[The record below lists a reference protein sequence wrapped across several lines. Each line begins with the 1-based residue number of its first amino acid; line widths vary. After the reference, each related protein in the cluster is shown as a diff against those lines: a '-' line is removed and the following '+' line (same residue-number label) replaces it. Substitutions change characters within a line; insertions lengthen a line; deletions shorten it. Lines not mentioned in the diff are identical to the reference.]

1 MNLSSIAEEIVVC
14 TRCDLHKS
22 RRRAVPGEGSG
33 QAKIMLV
40 GEAPGK
46 EEDAQGRP
54 FVGRSGK
61 VLNEILAKVGLKRKE
76 LFITSVVKCRPPKN
90 RTPRR
95 EEMDVCVQ
103 AHLRRQIEVISPT
116 ILCLLGGVAAK
127 ALLGKERVSEI
138 RGKVFRRGS
147 ETLLPTYHPAAAGR
161 NRSWRYYLR
170 EDLKRLRT
178 LKAPSMTGDR

>member
-1 MNLSSIAEEIVVC
+1 MNLGSIAEEVIVC
-14 TRCDLHKS
+14 ARCDLHKS

-46 EEDAQGRP
+46 EEDAQGKP

-61 VLNEILAKVGLKRKE
+61 VLNEILAEAGLRRKE
-76 LFITSVVKCRPPKN
+76 LFITSVVKCRPAQN
-90 RTPRR
+90 RTPRK

-103 AHLRRQIEVISPT
+103 AHLRRQIEVISPN
-116 ILCLLGGVAAK
+116 IICLLGGVAAK

-138 RGKVFRRGS
+138 RGEFFRRGS
-147 ETLLPTYHPAAAGR
+147 EILFPTYHPAAAGR

-170 EDLKRLRT
+170 EDLERLGT
-178 LKAPSMTGDR
+178 LNAVRE

>member
-1 MNLSSIAEEIVVC
+1 MNLNSIAEEITVC

-22 RRRAVPGEGSG
+22 RRRAVPGEGSCK
-33 QAKIMLV
+33 AKIMLV

-46 EEDAQGRP
+46 EEDVQGRP

-61 VLNEILAKVGLKRKE
+61 VLNDILAKAGLKRE
-76 LFITSVVKCRPPKN
+76 EFFITSVVKCRPPQN

-95 EEMDVCVQ
+95 EEVDVCVQ
-103 AHLRRQIEVISPT
+103 THLRRQIEVISPQ
-116 ILCLLGGVAAK
+116 IICLLGGVAAK

-138 RGKVFRRGS
+138 RGEFFRRGS
-147 ETLLPTYHPAAAGR
+147 EILLPTYHPAAAGR
-161 NRSWRYYLR
+161 NRSWRYCLR

-178 LKAPSMTGDR
+178 VNAIRE